1 MARNF
6 KDLEVFRLSY
16 DLVLDVYKIVDKIEG
31 EKDFVSQVKR
41 AVVSVP
47 LNIAEGCSR
56 FSKRAFLQFL
66 SYSYGSL
73 RELEVLFM
81 LCKDLRFIKEEE
93 YLEIEEKRDRVSKK
107 LFLFMKKVEKD
118 KWFDWFK

>member
-81 LCKDLRFIKEEE
+81 LGRDLKFMKEEE

>member
-56 FSKRAFLQFL
+56 FSKKGFLQFL

-81 LCKDLRFIKEEE
+81 LGMDLKFVKEEE
-93 YLEIEEKRDRVSKK
+93 YLEIEEKRDKVSKK

>member
-31 EKDFVSQVKR
+31 EKDFVSQIKR

-81 LCKDLRFIKEEE
+81 LSKDLKFIKEEE

>member
-56 FSKRAFLQFL
+56 FSKKGFLQFL

-81 LCKDLRFIKEEE
+81 LGMDLKFVKEEE
-93 YLEIEEKRDRVSKK
+93 YLEIEEKRDKVSKK

-118 KWFDWFK
+118 KWFDWF

>member
-56 FSKRAFLQFL
+56 FSKKGFLQFL

-81 LCKDLRFIKEEE
+81 LGRDLKFMKEEE

>member
-81 LCKDLRFIKEEE
+81 LGMDLKFVKEEE

>member
-81 LCKDLRFIKEEE
+81 LGMDLKFVKEEE
-93 YLEIEEKRDRVSKK
+93 YLEIEEKRDKVSKK

>member
-1 MARNF
+1 MTDIKLFITKHAN
-6 KDLEVFRLSY
+6 
-16 DLVLDVYKIVDKIEG
+16 DKMMWLGINKG
-31 EKDFVSQVKR
+31 QVKR

-56 FSKRAFLQFL
+56 FSKKGFLQFL

-81 LCKDLRFIKEEE
+81 LGRDLKFMKEEE

-107 LFLFMKKVEKD
+107 LFLFMKKFIYGPFGSIFSKNS
-118 KWFDWFK
+118 

>member
-31 EKDFVSQVKR
+31 EKDFVSQIKR

>member
-56 FSKRAFLQFL
+56 FSKKGFLQFL

-81 LCKDLRFIKEEE
+81 LGMDLKFMKEEE

>member
-81 LCKDLRFIKEEE
+81 LGMDLKFVKEEE
-93 YLEIEEKRDRVSKK
+93 YLEIEEKRDKFFINISPCRCFHFVQAH
-107 LFLFMKKVEKD
+107 LTPIR
-118 KWFDWFK
+118 

>member
-31 EKDFVSQVKR
+31 EKDFVSQIKR

-81 LCKDLRFIKEEE
+81 LGMDLKFVKEEE

>member
-56 FSKRAFLQFL
+56 FSKKGFLQFL

-81 LCKDLRFIKEEE
+81 LGMDLKFVKEEE

>member
-31 EKDFVSQVKR
+31 EKDFVSQIKR

-81 LCKDLRFIKEEE
+81 LGRDLKFMKEEE

>member
-81 LCKDLRFIKEEE
+81 LGMDLKFIKEEE
-93 YLEIEEKRDRVSKK
+93 YLEIEEKRDKVSKK

>member
-31 EKDFVSQVKR
+31 EKDFVSQIKR

-81 LCKDLRFIKEEE
+81 LGMDLKFMKEEE

>member
-81 LCKDLRFIKEEE
+81 LGMDLKFMKEEE